1 MLNRNV
7 KADIMEIGLHWTL
20 SQQLQNNLRNANM
33 KKLKTMRLWWK
44 HHIKLPTSLKD

>member
-7 KADIMEIGLHWTL
+7 KADIMEIGLQWTL

-33 KKLKTMRLWWK
+33 KKLKTMRLWEA
-44 HHIKLPTSLKD
+44 SY